1 MALIN
6 YLTKIQFD
14 FGALGM
20 LAEEL
25 KELGVTRPLVVT
37 DEGVVA
43 AGVLD
48 KVRER
53 LPTAIWSAVF
63 DQTPPNPTEAAVKQ
77 ALEVYQ
83 HQECDGI
90 VAVGGGSPIDLAKG

>member
-6 YLTKIQFD
+6 YLTRIQFD

-63 DQTPPNPTEAAVKQ
+63 DQSPANPTEAAVKQ

-83 HQECDGI
+83 NQECDGI
-90 VAVGGGSPIDLAKG
+90 VAVGGGSPI

>member
-6 YLTKIQFD
+6 YLTRIQFD

-53 LPTAIWSAVF
+53 LPTAI
-63 DQTPPNPTEAAVKQ
+63 
-77 ALEVYQ
+77 
-83 HQECDGI
+83 
-90 VAVGGGSPIDLAKG
+90 